1 MTVTGQSP
9 LVDVQSV
16 QRQRVIGKDV
26 IDAIPTGRTQFNTVA
41 LLPGITASVQDVGG
55 TSSLNLGGNAMLTT
69 HGGRNNDMRV
79 MIDGL
84 STANA
89 ETSGNSSNFLPNMG
103 STQEISVDYA
113 AGAAE
118 QPTGGVRINMIPRE
132 GGNRFAGS
140 FFGTAVNSSF
150 QGSNFTQEL
159 NDRGLRTPDSIKLIY
174 DLNPSARRSADE
186 GPACGSSPR
195 RAGTRP
201 TTTSAPCSS
210 TRTPAIRTP
219 GPTCPIP
226 IVRRTRT

>member
-1 MTVTGQSP
+1 MSSTRFQPGGRSSIPSHCCPASP
-9 LVDVQSV
+9 
-16 QRQRVIGKDV
+16 
-26 IDAIPTGRTQFNTVA
+26 
-41 LLPGITASVQDVGG
+41 ASVQDVGG

-79 MIDGL
+79 TIDGL

-118 QPTGGVRINMIPRE
+118 LPTGGVRVNMIPRE

-150 QGSNFTQEL
+150 QGEQRHPGAARSRPAHAGFDQA
-159 NDRGLRTPDSIKLIY
+159 DLRPQSVG
-174 DLNPSARRSADE
+174 RRSSDE
-186 GPACGSSPR
+186 GPPVVVCLCALERVRQLR
-195 RAGTRP
+195 RHH
-201 TTTSAPCSS
+201 
-210 TRTPAIRTP
+210 
-219 GPTCPIP
+219 
-226 IVRRTRT
+226 VLQQERR